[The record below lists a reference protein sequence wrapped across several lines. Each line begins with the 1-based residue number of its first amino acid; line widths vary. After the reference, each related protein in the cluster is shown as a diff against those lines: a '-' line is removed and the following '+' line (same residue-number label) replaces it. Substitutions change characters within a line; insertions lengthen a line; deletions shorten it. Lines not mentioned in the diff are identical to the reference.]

1 MALGADLIRA
11 VRERAEAEGRGFSAV
26 VVEAVSAYLA
36 RSGTAPAPVSSA
48 PDTAGADVPPTKV
61 GLEAEVH
68 ALLGA
73 VRELLPDVRRVVE
86 GHDETMDTLDQLAA
100 EIGRR
105 DGAALALEAMRQE
118 EAAAITYGQA
128 TGRSTGR

>member
-26 VVEAVSAYLA
+26 VADAVNAYLA
-36 RSGTAPAPVSSA
+36 RPNQAPAVAALVAPV
-48 PDTAGADVPPTKV
+48 AGAGPGASA
-61 GLEAEVH
+61 GLETEVR

-73 VRELLPDVRRVVE
+73 VRELLPDVRRTVDN
-86 GHDETMDTLDQLAA
+86 HDEAMDTLDQLAA

-105 DGAALALEAMRQE
+105 QGAALALE
-118 EAAAITYGQA
+118 EAAAIADGRG
-128 TGRSTGR
+128 TGR